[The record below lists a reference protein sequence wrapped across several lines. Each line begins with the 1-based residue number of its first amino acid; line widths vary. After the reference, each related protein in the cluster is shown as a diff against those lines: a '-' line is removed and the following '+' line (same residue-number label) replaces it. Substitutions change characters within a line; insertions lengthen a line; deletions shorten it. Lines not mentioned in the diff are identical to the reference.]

1 MLRSLV
7 GLVMG
12 TCVLLA
18 VGVAQAQC
26 TKDTDCKGDR
36 VCDGGSCVAP
46 SNAPA
51 PAGTPAAVP
60 PAAVAPTAVAP
71 AAVAP
76 PVAPAP
82 VAPVPVVAAPARDPA
97 PELPRRRRHSTGMM
111 VGGIIMV
118 SFSPI
123 ALIAAG
129 VANAQQTTCEAGGY
143 YLGSN
148 GISTYDY
155 DNCSAYDKT
164 IYGGL
169 ILGLG
174 LLGAGIPLIVIGG
187 KKVPAE
193 PTATL
198 TPWATQSA
206 AGLGL
211 RLEM

>member
-7 GLVMG
+7 GSVVG
-12 TCVLLA
+12 ACVLLA

-26 TKDTDCKGDR
+26 SKDTDCKGDR
-36 VCDGGSCVAP
+36 VCEGGNCVAP
-46 SNAPA
+46 SSAPD
-51 PAGTPAAVP
+51 PAATPAAP
-60 PAAVAPTAVAP
+60 PAAVAPAPVAP

-76 PVAPAP
+76 APVAPAP
-82 VAPVPVVAAPARDPA
+82 VAPVAAAPAWAPA
-97 PELPRRRRHSTGMM
+97 RELPRRRRHSTGMM

-148 GISTYDY
+148 GIGTYDY
-155 DNCSAYDKT
+155 SDCSAYDKT

-187 KKVPAE
+187 KRVPAE

-198 TPWATQSA
+198 TPWATQNA